1 MTSAS
6 TAALSAGVLRGNS
19 IESKEPRLKH
29 SRVYWST
36 CVLMLAA
43 AVAQATTIILP
54 TDEQLV
60 AKSPV
65 IVEATVVSSAAVDRG
80 GKIWTETTLAVTRA
94 LKGDAAGN
102 IVVAEVGGIA
112 GNKITK
118 IFGAP
123 EYVTGEHVLAFL
135 TRTPRGD
142 YQTVDLYVGK
152 FAEQETLAGERL
164 WVRHDE
170 TADAA
175 LLGADFQPVHARN
188 VQRRA
193 DGFERFIAA
202 RVAGKSAPQ
211 NYGVEN
217 PVTAAPRPTGRFQ
230 SNFTLISDPTVYRWF
245 AFQNGQTVRWFSSGS
260 QTGYSGGG
268 VNEINTAM
276 NAWTG
281 YASALL
287 RYSYARAESGAPK
300 PIDQNNGVN
309 EILFNDPFQEI
320 SGTFT
325 GSGVVGVGGFN
336 GISGASSWTGP
347 FDADAQHRAINYTA
361 YNITEAG
368 LTIQDGVSPS
378 TGVPSS
384 ELAEIVCH
392 EFGHTLGLGHS
403 SDSTALMYP
412 TVTGRGASLR
422 TDDQNA
428 ARWLYPNGSA
438 PPPPP
443 PAVPAAPSGL
453 TATPSGTNVILG
465 WNDNAT
471 NETGESVYYAI
482 GNGSFTKVTDL
493 AASTRSVTLTGFAP
507 GTYRFYVTA
516 FNSAGESQASN
527 TASATIASQT
537 LTASFSVAPPAGIAN
552 STVFTFTDQSTGTV
566 TSRSWNFG
574 DGATSTAAAPTHMYT
589 APGQYTV
596 TLTVSNS
603 GGSSSTSR
611 VLSVAQAVVANFS
624 FAPANPVAGQPVQ
637 FTDQSVGSPTSWSWD
652 FGDGTTAFVQ
662 NPAKVYGSAGTY
674 AVRLTVIGGGTTNTT
689 TRNVAVAAPAP
700 VIPPVSAAFDFT
712 PSSPQIG
719 DTVSFFDRSTG
730 SPATWFWSFGDGGS
744 SSAQNPTHAFALPGT
759 YTVTLAAYNAVSS
772 SLSTHQIVVAQPAAF
787 RSLVSAAAQTNGA
800 GGSVWRTEL
809 TIFNPGNEPAF
820 GQFIFLPS
828 AGGSVQARP
837 LYLLGKQSVTY
848 ANALLELFGMSSGA
862 GALAIE
868 AQSTTSTPNL
878 KITSRTFTTG
888 STGTYGQAVPQVSD
902 GALQQSLYLTG
913 MESDTAFRTNI
924 GLVNR
929 SNDSV
934 GVQLTLVDA
943 NGHTLATSTVVVA
956 PNNFSQAALS
966 AFFPSV
972 TGNYPTLSMRIAAG
986 APGAISAY
994 ASVLDNSTQDPVY
1007 IQAVPQA
1014 GASKMVIPAV
1024 GRLPGANGTFWRSDV
1039 TLFNANDFTP
1049 QIVTLRYRAA
1059 GTDNRNAPS
1068 HQYSVPAGRTLVLA
1082 DILSAFGLTSGS
1094 GALEGTWDAGN
1105 APVVT
1110 SRTYTT
1116 VAGGGTYGQSID
1128 PVAAFARDA
1137 FVPGLRSDFN
1147 FRSNVGFVNDSDVT
1161 TGVTVS
1167 LLASNGQTLATAF
1180 VQLAPK
1186 STSQSSVAA
1195 LFPGV
1200 DVNSLG
1206 FFTLQAHDHS
1216 GQLFAYGSI
1225 VDNAS
1230 GDPVF
1235 FAGQ

>member
-1 MTSAS
+1 
-6 TAALSAGVLRGNS
+6 
-19 IESKEPRLKH
+19 LKH
-29 SRVYWST
+29 FRVYWST
-36 CVLMLAA
+36 CVVMMAA
-43 AVAQATTIILP
+43 AAAQATTIILP

-65 IVEATVVSSAAVDRG
+65 IVEATVVSAAAVDRG
-80 GKIWTETTLAVTRA
+80 DKIWTETTLAVTRA
-94 LKGDAAGN
+94 LKGEAGGN
-102 IVVAEVGGIA
+102 IVVAEVGGVA

-123 EYVTGEHVLAFL
+123 EYAAGEHVLAFL
-135 TRTPRGD
+135 VKTPRGD

-175 LLGADFQPVHARN
+175 LLGPDFQPIRARN

-193 DGFERFIAA
+193 DGFERFITA
-202 RVAGKSAPQ
+202 RVAGKIAPQ

-217 PVTAAPRPTGRFQ
+217 PITAAPRPTGRFQ
-230 SNFTLISDPTVYRWF
+230 SNFTLISDPQVYRWF
-245 AFQNGQTVRWFSSGS
+245 AFQNGQTARWFSSGT
-260 QTGYSGGG
+260 QPGYTGGG
-268 VNEINTAM
+268 VNEINSAM

-281 YASALL
+281 YSSALI
-287 RYSYARAESGAPK
+287 RYSYAGAESGTPK
-300 PIDQNNGVN
+300 PINQTNGVN
-309 EILFNDPFQEI
+309 EVLFNDPFQEI
-320 SGTFT
+320 SGTFG

-336 GISGASSWTGP
+336 GVSGASSWTGP

-378 TGVPSS
+378 TGVPSAT
-384 ELAEIVCH
+384 LAEIVAH

-403 SDSTALMYP
+403 ADGTALMYP

-422 TDDQNA
+422 TDDQTA

-443 PAVPAAPSGL
+443 ATIPAAPSGL
-453 TATPSGTNVILG
+453 TATPSGTNVVLG

-471 NETGESVYYAI
+471 NESGETVYYAI
-482 GNGSFTKVTDL
+482 GNGAFAKVTDL

-516 FNSAGESQASN
+516 SNSAGESPASN
-527 TASATIASQT
+527 TASATIASAT

-566 TSRSWNFG
+566 TSRSWSFG
-574 DGATSTAAAPTHMYT
+574 DGATSAAAAPTHVYAT
-589 APGQYTV
+589 PGQYSV

-603 GGSSSTSR
+603 GASSQTSR
-611 VLSVAQAVVANFS
+611 VVSVSQALAASFTFS
-624 FAPANPVAGQPVQ
+624 PANPTAGQSVQ
-637 FTDQSVGSPTSWSWD
+637 FTDQSAGGPASWSWD
-652 FGDGTTAFVQ
+652 FGDGTASSAQ

-674 AVRLTVIGGGTTNTT
+674 NVRLTVFNGGSSNAT
-689 TRNVAVAAPAP
+689 TRNVVVTAPAP
-700 VIPPVSAAFDFT
+700 VTPPVNAAFDFT
-712 PSSPQIG
+712 PSSPQNG
-719 DTVSFFDRSTG
+719 ETVSFFDRSTG
-730 SPATWFWSFGDGGS
+730 SPATWFWAFGDGSS

-772 SLSTHQIVVAQPAAF
+772 SLATHQIVVAQPAAF
-787 RSLVSAAAQTNGA
+787 HSLVSAAAQTNGA

-809 TIFNPGNEPAF
+809 TLFNAGNEPAY

-828 AGGSVQARP
+828 AGGSVQTRP
-837 LYLLGKQSVTY
+837 LYLVGKQSVTY

-868 AQSTTSTPNL
+868 AQSATSTPSL

-888 STGTYGQAVPQVSD
+888 SAGTYGQAVPQVSD

-913 MESDTAFRTNI
+913 MESDAAFRTNI

-929 SNDSV
+929 SNDNV
-934 GVQLTLVDA
+934 GVQLALVDA
-943 NGHTLATSTVVVA
+943 NGNTLATSTVVVA

-966 AFFPSV
+966 ALFPTV
-972 TGNYPTLSMRIAAG
+972 TGNYASLSMRISAG

-994 ASVLDNSTQDPVY
+994 ASIIDNRTQDPVY
-1007 IQAVPQA
+1007 IQAVPLA
-1014 GASKMVIPAV
+1014 SASKLVIPAV

-1039 TLFNANDFTP
+1039 TLFNPNGFTP
-1049 QIVTLRYRAA
+1049 QTITLRYRAA
-1059 GTDNRNAPS
+1059 ATDNRNAPS
-1068 HQYSVPAGRTLVLA
+1068 HQYTLMGGRTIVLA
-1082 DILSAFGLTSGS
+1082 DVLSAFGLTSGN
-1094 GALEGTWDAGN
+1094 GALEVTWSAGN
-1105 APVVT
+1105 APVVA

-1116 VAGGGTYGQSID
+1116 VAGGGTFGQSID

-1137 FVPGLRSDFN
+1137 FVPGLRSDAA

-1186 STSQSSVAA
+1186 STAQSSVAA

-1206 FFTLQAHDHS
+1206 FFTLQAHDDS

>member
-1 MTSAS
+1 M
-6 TAALSAGVLRGNS
+6 
-19 IESKEPRLKH
+19 KH
-29 SRVYWST
+29 FRVWFT
-36 CVLMLAA
+36 CVLMMAA
-43 AVAQATTIILP
+43 VVAQATTIVLP

-60 AKSPV
+60 SKSPV

-80 GKIWTETTLAVTRA
+80 DKIWTETTLSVTRA
-94 LKGDAAGN
+94 LKGEAAGN
-102 IVVAEVGGIA
+102 IVVAEIGGVVG
-112 GNKITK
+112 NRITK

-123 EYVTGEHVLAFL
+123 EYAAGEHVLAFL
-135 TRTPRGD
+135 TKTPRGD

-152 FAEQETLAGERL
+152 FAEQATLSGERL

-170 TADAA
+170 SADAS
-175 LLGADFQPVHARN
+175 LLGPDFQPIRARN

-202 RVAGKSAPQ
+202 RVAGQSASQ

-217 PVTAAPRPTGRFQ
+217 PVVTAPRPSGRFQ
-230 SNFTLISDPTVYRWF
+230 SNFTLISEPQIYRWF
-245 AFQNGQTVRWFSSGS
+245 AFQNGQSAKWYSSGS
-260 QTGYSGGG
+260 QAGFTGGG

-276 NAWTG
+276 SAWTG
-281 YASALL
+281 YTSALI
-287 RYSYARAESGAPK
+287 RYSYNGAESGAPK
-300 PIDQNNGVN
+300 PLDQNNGVN
-309 EILFNDPFQEI
+309 EVLFNDPFQEI
-320 SGTFT
+320 AGTFG

-336 GISGASSWTGP
+336 GVSGASSWTGP
-347 FDADAQHRAINYTA
+347 FDADAQHRAAAYTA

-378 TGVPSS
+378 TGVTSN
-384 ELAEIVCH
+384 ELAEIVAH
-392 EFGHTLGLGHS
+392 EFGHTLGFGHS
-403 SDSTALMYP
+403 TDSTALMYP
-412 TVTGRGASLR
+412 TVTGRGPSLR
-422 TDDQNA
+422 TDDQTA

-443 PAVPAAPSGL
+443 TVPNAPSGL
-453 TATPSGTNVILG
+453 TATPSGTNVALG

-482 GNGSFTKVTDL
+482 GNGGFTKVTDV

-516 FNSAGESQASN
+516 YNSAGESAASN
-527 TASATIASQT
+527 TASATIASST
-537 LTASFSVAPPAGIAN
+537 LTASFSVSPSSGIAN
-552 STVFTFTDQSTGTV
+552 STVFTFTDQSTGSV
-566 TSRSWNFG
+566 TARSWTFG
-574 DGATSTAAAPTHMYT
+574 DGATSTASTPTHLYT

-603 GGSSSTSR
+603 GASSQTSR
-611 VLSVAQAVVANFS
+611 TVSVSQALAASFS
-624 FAPANPVAGQPVQ
+624 FSPANPTAGQSIQ
-637 FTDQSVGSPTSWSWD
+637 FSDQSAGGPASWSWD
-652 FGDGTTAFVQ
+652 FGDGSNSAQQ
-662 NPAKVYGSAGTY
+662 NPAKVYGNAGTY
-674 AVRLTVIGGGTTNTT
+674 LVRLTVFNGGSSNST
-689 TRNVAVAAPAP
+689 TRNVVVASSAP
-700 VIPPVSAAFDFT
+700 VVPNVNAAFDFA
-712 PSSPQIG
+712 PSSPQNG
-719 DTVSFFDRSTG
+719 ESVSFFDRSSG
-730 SPATWFWSFGDGGS
+730 SPSQWFWNFGDGS
-744 SSAQNPTHAFALPGT
+744 SSTAQNPTHAFALSGT

-772 SLSTHQIVVAQPAAF
+772 SIVSHQVVVAQPAAF
-787 RSLVSAAAQTNGA
+787 HSLVSAAAQTNGA

-809 TIFNPGNEPAF
+809 TIFNAGAEPAF

-828 AGGSVQARP
+828 AGGSVQTRP
-837 LYLLGKQSVTY
+837 IYLMSKQSVTY
-848 ANALLELFGMSSGA
+848 ANALLEIFGMPSGA

-868 AQSTTSTPNL
+868 AQSATSTPNL

-888 STGTYGQAVPQVSD
+888 SAGTYGQAVPQVSD

-913 MESDTAFRTNI
+913 MESDASFRTNI

-934 GVQLTLVDA
+934 GAQLTLVDA
-943 NGHTLATSTVVVA
+943 NGNTVGTSTVVVS

-972 TGNYPTLSMRIAAG
+972 SGGNYASLSMRITTG

-994 ASVLDNSTQDPVY
+994 ASIIDNRTQDPVY
-1007 IQAVPQA
+1007 IQAVPL
-1014 GASKMVIPAV
+1014 ASASRLIIPAA

-1039 TLFNANDFTP
+1039 TLFNPNGFTP
-1049 QIVTLRYRAA
+1049 QTVTLRYRAA
-1059 GTDNRNAPS
+1059 GSDNRNAPS
-1068 HQYSVPAGRTLVLA
+1068 RQYTVLGGRTIVLA
-1082 DILSAFGLTSGS
+1082 DVLAAFGLSSGS
-1094 GALEGTWDAGN
+1094 GALEVTWSAGN

-1116 VAGGGTYGQSID
+1116 VEGGGTYGQSID
-1128 PVAAFARDA
+1128 PVAAFSRDA
-1137 FVPGLRSDFN
+1137 FVPGLRSDFS

-1186 STSQSSVAA
+1186 SQSQSSVAA

-1200 DVNSLG
+1200 DVSSLG
-1206 FFTLQAHDHS
+1206 TFTLQAHDDS

>member
-1 MTSAS
+1 M
-6 TAALSAGVLRGNS
+6 
-19 IESKEPRLKH
+19 
-29 SRVYWST
+29 
-36 CVLMLAA
+36 MAA

-60 AKSPV
+60 AKSPI
-65 IVEATVVSSAAVDRG
+65 IVEATVVNSAAVDRG
-80 GKIWTETTLAVTRA
+80 NRIWTETTLAVTRA
-94 LKGDAAGN
+94 LKGNVAGN
-102 IVVAEVGGIA
+102 IVVGEVGGIL

-123 EYVTGEHVLAFL
+123 EYVAGEHVLAFL
-135 TRTPRGD
+135 VKTPRGD

-175 LLGADFQPVHARN
+175 LRNADFQPVRARN

-202 RVAGKSAPQ
+202 RVAGKTAAQ

-217 PVTAAPRPTGRFQ
+217 PVTVAPRQHAADRFNIE

-245 AFQNGQTVRWFSSGS
+245 AFQNGQTVKWFSSGT
-260 QTGYSGGG
+260 QTGYTGGG
-268 VNEINTAM
+268 VNEISTAM
-276 NAWTG
+276 NAWNG
-281 YASALL
+281 YSSALI
-287 RYSYARAESGAPK
+287 RYSYSGVESGTPK

-309 EILFNDPFQEI
+309 EILFSDPFQEI
-320 SGTFT
+320 SGTFS

-336 GISGASSWTGP
+336 GISGSSSWTGP
-347 FDADAQHRAINYTA
+347 FDADGQHRAINYTA

-378 TGVPSS
+378 TGVPST
-384 ELAEIVCH
+384 ELAEIVSH
-392 EFGHTLGLGHS
+392 EFGHTLGFGHS
-403 SDSTALMYP
+403 TDNTALMYP
-412 TVTGRGASLR
+412 TVTGRGPSLR

-443 PAVPAAPSGL
+443 ATVPAAPTGL
-453 TATPSGTNVILG
+453 TATPSGTNVALA
-465 WNDNAT
+465 WTDNAT
-471 NETGESVYYAI
+471 NETGETVYYAV

-493 AASTRSVTLTGFAP
+493 AANLRSATLTGFPP

-516 FNSAGESQASN
+516 SNSAGESQPSN
-527 TASATIASQT
+527 TASATISSST
-537 LTASFSVAPPAGIAN
+537 LTASFSVSPSSGFAN
-552 STVFTFTDQSTGTV
+552 STVFTFADQSTGTV
-566 TSRSWNFG
+566 TARSWSFG
-574 DGATSTAAAPTHMYT
+574 DGGTSTVSAPTHVYAT
-589 APGQYTV
+589 PGQYTV

-603 GGSSSTSR
+603 GASSQSSR
-611 VLSVAQAVVANFS
+611 VVSISQALAASFTFS
-624 FAPANPVAGQPVQ
+624 PANPTAGQSVQ
-637 FTDQSVGSPTSWSWD
+637 FTDQSAGSVATWSWD
-652 FGDGTTAFVQ
+652 FGDGTGSSAQ
-662 NPAKVYGSAGTY
+662 NPVKVYGSAGAY
-674 AVRLTVIGGGTTNTT
+674 IVRLTIGSGGSSSTT
-689 TRNVAVAAPAP
+689 TRNVAVTAPAP
-700 VIPPVSAAFDFT
+700 VTPPVSAAFDFV
-712 PSSPQIG
+712 PPSPQVG
-719 DTVSFFDRSTG
+719 DMVIFFDRSTG
-730 SPATWFWSFGDGGS
+730 SPATWFWNFGDGS
-744 SSAQNPTHAFALPGT
+744 SSSMQNPTHAYALPGT

-772 SLSTHQIVVAQPAAF
+772 SLSTHQLTVAQPAPF

-809 TIFNPGNEPAF
+809 TLFNAGNEPAY

-828 AGGSVQARP
+828 AGGSVQTRQ
-837 LYLLGKQSVTY
+837 LYLVGKQSLTY
-848 ANALLELFGMSSGA
+848 ANALQELFGMSSGT

-868 AQSTTSTPNL
+868 AQSATTTPNL

-888 STGTYGQAVPQVSD
+888 SSGTYGQAVPQVSD
-902 GALQQSLYLTG
+902 SALQQSLYLTG

-929 SNDSV
+929 SNDGV
-934 GVQLTLVDA
+934 GAQLTLVDA
-943 NGHTLATSTVVVA
+943 NGTALATSTVVVA

-972 TGNYPTLSMRIAAG
+972 TGNYASLSMRITTG

-994 ASVLDNSTQDPVY
+994 ASVLDNRTQDPVY
-1007 IQAVPQA
+1007 IQAVPLA
-1014 GASKMVIPAV
+1014 SASKLVIPAV

-1039 TLFNANDFTP
+1039 TLFNANEFTP
-1049 QIVTLRYRAA
+1049 QTVTLRYRAA
-1059 GTDNRNAPS
+1059 GADNRNAPS
-1068 HQYSVPAGRTLVLA
+1068 HQYTVLAGRTMVLA
-1082 DILSAFGLTSGS
+1082 DVLSAFGLTSGS
-1094 GALEGTWDAGN
+1094 GALEVTWSAGS

-1116 VAGGGTYGQSID
+1116 VAGGGTFGQSID
-1128 PVAAFARDA
+1128 PVAAFGRDA

-1167 LLASNGQTLATAF
+1167 LLGANGQTLATAF
-1180 VQLAPK
+1180 VQLPPK
-1186 STSQSSVAA
+1186 SNAQSSVAA
-1195 LFPGV
+1195 LFP
-1200 DVNSLG
+1200 DVNVNFLG
-1206 FFTLQAHDHS
+1206 SFTLQAHDDS

-1225 VDNAS
+1225 VDNGS